1 MLFIYELNS
10 ENWIGNS
17 KLDNKKL
24 YSLTQH
30 QVYDGPAWA
39 EGNEIRET

>member
-1 MLFIYELNS
+1 MFFIYELDS

-17 KLDNKKL
+17 KLDNKIVFSHSTS
-24 YSLTQH
+24 SLWQ
-30 QVYDGPAWA
+30 AWA